1 MFQLFSEFD
10 TNSAIELQFF
20 SLDQLKSTLGI
31 GVSHIFDYFK
41 SSHYFNN
48 TKKFVIFI
56 DEAQYDPL
64 SLATVLDILHA
75 YDNVFVYVAGTPAL
89 LNIQLPSVA
98 DTYISFE
105 ELHPLSSSE
114 YLKITKQKF
123 KIPGLSTSIRDAIFH
138 SNSSEELYKSMQLLA
153 PEINTYYKG
162 TVLGDYYRYLSYGS
176 LPHLIDINEES
187 AVYEEVSRTLD
198 RILYKDLQYAKF
210 HPNTVALIPSM
221 LFELSHMDQC
231 NIKKMAEKFDFSRSK
246 MSEIMDALENS

>member
-1 MFQLFSEFD
+1 M
-10 TNSAIELQFF
+10 N
-20 SLDQLKSTLGI
+20 
-31 GVSHIFDYFK
+31 
-41 SSHYFNN
+41 
-48 TKKFVIFI
+48 
-56 DEAQYDPL
+56 
-64 SLATVLDILHA
+64 
-75 YDNVFVYVAGTPAL
+75 
-89 LNIQLPSVA
+89 
-98 DTYISFE
+98 ISFE

-123 KIPGLSTSIRDAIFH
+123 KIPGLSSSIRNALFH
-138 SNSSEELYKSMQLLA
+138 SASSDELYKSMQLLA

-221 LFELSHMDQC
+221 LFEISHMDQC
-231 NIKKMAEKFDFSRSK
+231 NIKRMAEKFDFSRSK
-246 MSEIMDALENS
+246 MSEIMDALENA